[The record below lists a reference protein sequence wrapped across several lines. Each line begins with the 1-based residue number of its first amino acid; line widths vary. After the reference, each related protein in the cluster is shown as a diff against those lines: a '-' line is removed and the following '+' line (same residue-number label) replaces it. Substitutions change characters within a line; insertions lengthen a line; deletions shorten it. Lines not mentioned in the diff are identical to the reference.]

1 MNLFNLC
8 SEKKRVNKKP
18 EKMAMKKSASTKTAP
33 KAVKTTRK
41 IDGETFKMA
50 SSHTTKT
57 AAKNA
62 AKKARKAGNRARVV
76 EKKVFTK
83 AGCRA

>member
-1 MNLFNLC
+1 MKMFNLC
-8 SEKKRVNKKP
+8 SDKKGVEKKTNMAAKKS
-18 EKMAMKKSASTKTAP
+18 KKSASTAK
-33 KAVKTTRK
+33 KTRK

-57 AAKNA
+57 AAKSA

>member
-1 MNLFNLC
+1 
-8 SEKKRVNKKP
+8 
-18 EKMAMKKSASTKTAP
+18 MAMKKSASTKAAA

-57 AAKNA
+57 AAKSA

>member
-8 SEKKRVNKKP
+8 SYKKKSEKKP
-18 EKMAMKKSASTKTAP
+18 TEMAMSKSASKKKAS

-62 AKKARKAGNRARVV
+62 AKKARKSGNRARVV